1 MQVVELPAVADF
13 HVHLRDGEM
22 LKTVVPTVRQGGAS
36 LAYVMVMPPALIGSF
51 AAPQMHGVSPS

>member
-51 AAPQMHGVSPS
+51 AAP